1 MNEEQEAEC
10 RGCGMKLI
18 GKPYH
23 LGGGARHPKTNEQ
36 CSVSFW
42 GGYVCS
48 DDCDRSADRK
58 QKQSIDRYNDPI
70 GYYS

>member
-1 MNEEQEAEC
+1 MSEETAEC

-18 GKPYH
+18 GKPYYT
-23 LGGGARHPKTNEQ
+23 GGTARHPKTGKQ

-42 GGYVCS
+42 GGFVCS
-48 DDCDRSADRK
+48 DNCDITADRR
-58 QKQSIDRYNDPI
+58 QKQSIDEHNDPL